1 MYLGY
6 EWRSLWRVV
15 PIHALPQQTQDMPP
29 DGLYIDYNE
38 FSTITKDLLK
48 NANVLRDKSPN
59 SPTLRR
65 GRLGDA
71 NSHQTGS

>member
-1 MYLGY
+1 
-6 EWRSLWRVV
+6 
-15 PIHALPQQTQDMPP
+15 MPP
-29 DGLYIDYNE
+29 DGLYIDYKE

-59 SPTLRR
+59 SPTFRK

-71 NSHQTGS
+71 SSNQTGSQILPVMLPQLIQTP